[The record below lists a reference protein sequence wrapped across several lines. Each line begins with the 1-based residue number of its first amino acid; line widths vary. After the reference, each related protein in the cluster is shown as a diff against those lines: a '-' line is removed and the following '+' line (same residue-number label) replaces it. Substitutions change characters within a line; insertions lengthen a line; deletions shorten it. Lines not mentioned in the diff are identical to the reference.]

1 MNKKR
6 YEEKNNMIAPVYKL
20 ILTSNGSKKAWPP
33 QKNPQNDEYV
43 FCQLKNK
50 NLFPQT
56 GLFQELKYRYLYKLI
71 SMSVIQ
77 LTDSNIRKEE

>member
-1 MNKKR
+1 MDQKR
-6 YEEKNNMIAPVYKL
+6 LGPLK
-20 ILTSNGSKKAWPP
+20 
-33 QKNPQNDEYV
+33 KNPQNDEYV

-56 GLFQELKYRYLYKLI
+56 GIFQELIYRYLYKLI
-71 SMSVIQ
+71 CMSVIQ

>member
-1 MNKKR
+1 
-6 YEEKNNMIAPVYKL
+6 
-20 ILTSNGSKKAWPP
+20 LTPNGSKKAWSP

-56 GLFQELKYRYLYKLI
+56 AIFQELKYIYTTNRFKYKKR
-71 SMSVIQ
+71 
-77 LTDSNIRKEE
+77 TIRREG

>member
-1 MNKKR
+1 
-6 YEEKNNMIAPVYKL
+6 MIAPVYTL
-20 ILTSNGSKKAWPP
+20 TLTSNGSKKAWPP
-33 QKNPQNDEYV
+33 QKTPQNDEYV

-56 GLFQELKYRYLYKLI
+56 GIFQELKYRYLYKLI
-71 SMSVIQ
+71 CMSVIQ